1 MPVQSG
7 APFKHIDRF
16 RPGDLISIWTADGRF
31 DYSVVSS
38 GVTTPS
44 DVPVIDQRRR
54 TARLTLTTSHPEFSA
69 RERLYVQT
77 VLVRSTKSA

>member
-44 DVPVIDQRRR
+44 DVPVIDQA
-54 TARLTLTTSHPEFSA
+54 TAHGKADPDHVPSGVFRPGAPIHPGRA
-69 RERLYVQT
+69 G
-77 VLVRSTKSA
+77 A